1 MAIPRNLDTYVSD
14 TMIIEPQLGLRKSTL
29 EPVIVAKVI
38 DRQKNVMVDIQ
49 VFSDEQ
55 EYLDFVNQILK

>member
-1 MAIPRNLDTYVSD
+1 MAIPRNLDTYGSD